1 MKVVLCVLV
10 LLACSIS
17 LLTGF
22 QKTPFRLNAGPKAPL
37 IPPKSLPSPYQ
48 PPVPIPNFPSTRER
62 PLSIN
67 ADTMNFVGKSVRY
80 RGHVRMTTDSVVVT
94 ADELDYDTLTKSAK
108 ATGNVAIQV
117 RPPGP
122 LVVPLSQ

>member
-1 MKVVLCVLV
+1 MRVLLCVLV

-22 QKTPFRLNAGPKAPL
+22 QKTPDRLDALRKPPF

-48 PPVPIPNFPSTRER
+48 PPVPIPNFPSARER
-62 PLSIN
+62 PLSIS
-67 ADTMNFVGKSVRY
+67 ADTMDIVGKTIQY

-94 ADELDYDTLTKSAK
+94 ADELEYDALTKSAK
-108 ATGNVAIQV
+108 ATGNVAIQM